1 MEDDQREFFEDL
13 LQCSKR
19 FMVLSK
25 DTFDA
30 AAYMGKIVERY
41 IGREQQ
47 KEKQSK
53 KETVLITEQSQEFST
68 QTKGVEMRKNC
79 YKRKDGRW
87 QYSKQTGGYIY
98 YAIANTYRELL
109 EKIPK
114 IKPTLKQSVKHKT
127 KKTNQNTFIQYY
139 QFFIDSFIKNKKI
152 GEHTKVDWQ
161 RQLTRDITPEFK
173 YLKLEDVTSEKIQK
187 FIDNIP
193 FERKQETIYQRILK
207 VLKKA
212 YATGKIKRD
221 ITLGVEKPKRQN
233 KSERSP
239 LTFHEQ
245 IQLLKAVKNSKIYTF
260 VIFSLIVGSRR
271 EETFRFNLDDIDE
284 KKLTIH
290 IKGTKTSNA
299 DRYVKVSRM
308 FIDFLKSSLHERF
321 DFNLDYPTHE
331 LREIFKKLNIKQA
344 CLHSL
349 RHTCSA
355 NLYFLG
361 ANDKFRQMQL
371 GHASIV
377 TTNDIYT
384 NIREN
389 IPARRLRLIYGD
401 LYPEFD

>member
-1 MEDDQREFFEDL
+1 ML
-13 LQCSKR
+13 LG
-19 FMVLSK
+19 K

-53 KETVLITEQSQEFST
+53 KETVLITEHSQEFST

-271 EETFRFNLDDIDE
+271 EETFRFNLNDIDE
-284 KKLTIH
+284 KRLTIH

-299 DRYVKVSRM
+299 DRYVKVSRA
-308 FIDFLKSSLHERF
+308 FIDFLKSNMHEKF

>member
-1 MEDDQREFFEDL
+1 ML
-13 LQCSKR
+13 LG
-19 FMVLSK
+19 K

-53 KETVLITEQSQEFST
+53 KETVLITEHSQEFST

-114 IKPTLKQSVKHKT
+114 IKPALKKSVKHKT

-152 GEHTKVDWQ
+152 SEHTKVDWQ
-161 RQLTRDITPEFK
+161 RQLTHDITPEFK
-173 YLKLEDVTSEKIQK
+173 YLKLEDVTTEKIQK

-193 FERKQETIYQRILK
+193 FERKQETMYQRILK

-271 EETFRFNLDDIDE
+271 EETFRFKLDDIDE
-284 KKLTIH
+284 KRLTIH

-299 DRYVKVSRM
+299 DRYVKVSRG
-308 FIDFLKSSLHERF
+308 FIDFLKSNMHEKF